1 MMAQQFTPIR
11 ILIVR
16 TGSLGDIVHTI
27 PAQQQ
32 IISRLPQAEIH
43 WLAEPAYIPLLEN
56 LPGVHAVWPADTRS
70 WRRRAWG
77 WWHAVSVLRQTRKLR
92 FDLAIDF
99 QGLLKSALLAR
110 LSGAS
115 EIIGFS
121 RENLREPAAEWFY
134 SRTIQVPNGQGK
146 HVIELNLEL
155 ARFLGCNGESGP
167 VIPLRIPTEAAAR
180 VAERLKHLG
189 LREKPVLINPG
200 AGWAT
205 KLWPPDRYAELTS
218 RIEKELG
225 LPVVFTYGPEE
236 AALLDDIE
244 RCLDNRPLRSFPT
257 SILELAALCRQSAL
271 MIAGDTGPLHLAVA
285 LGTPT
290 VAILGPTSP
299 WRNGPFNRD
308 DPVIKRY
315 LPCSDC
321 YKRRCDQF
329 ICMEIPVQEVFEAVA
344 HRLQK

>member
-1 MMAQQFTPIR
+1 MSHKLKPYK

-16 TGSLGDIVHTI
+16 LGSLGDIMHAI

-32 IISRLPQAEIH
+32 IARRLPEAEIH
-43 WLAEPAYIPLLEN
+43 WLAEPVYAPLLAN
-56 LPGVHAVWPADTRS
+56 LPGVRAVWQADTKG
-70 WRRRAWG
+70 WRRRALG
-77 WWHAVSVLRQTRKLR
+77 WWHAAGMLRKLR
-92 FDLAIDF
+92 RQSFDLAIDF

-110 LSGAS
+110 FSGAA

-121 RENLREPAAEWFY
+121 RENLREPAAERFY
-134 SRTIQVPNGQGK
+134 TRKIQAPNNQGK

-155 ARFLGCNGESGP
+155 ARYLGCNGDSSP
-167 VIPLRIPTEAAAR
+167 VIPLQIPPDASAR
-180 VAERLKHLG
+180 VIQKLKGFG
-189 LREKPVLINPG
+189 LTKRPVLVNPG
-200 AGWAT
+200 AGWVT
-205 KLWPPDRYAELTS
+205 KLWPPEKYAQLAV
-218 RIEKELG
+218 RIEDELDF
-225 LPVVFTYGPEE
+225 PVLFTYGPDETTILCE
-236 AALLDDIE
+236 IRE
-244 RCLDNRPLRSFPT
+244 SMGRPVRSFPT
-257 SILELAALCRQSAL
+257 SIMELAALCGESRL